1 VRVRQYVSAILTR
14 DVLVTTVRA
23 ARVDDHDDDDDD
35 DRHVISEAR
44 EAKHRA
50 PTEMHR
56 LFVSTK

>member
-1 VRVRQYVSAILTR
+1 M
-14 DVLVTTVRA
+14 TTVRA